1 MIKEWVEAAL
11 RDTVNSIMCDAKM
24 DGDRND

>member
-1 MIKEWVEAAL
+1 MIQEWVEAAL
-11 RDTVNSIMCDAKM
+11 RDTVNNIMGGAKM